1 MLIVPLQPLASQVVQ
16 VMLGGQACTIGVYSK
31 GGSMFA
37 DITVAGAPLRTCQL
51 CLNGVLLVRFNYLG
65 FVGDLV
71 FVDLQ
76 GNTDPLYTGLGTR
89 YVLVYL
95 APADYV
101 VPA

>member
-16 VMLGGQACTIGVYSK
+16 VMLGGQACTIAVYSK
-31 GGSMFA
+31 GGSLFA
-37 DITVAGAPLRTCQL
+37 DITVAGVALRTAQL
-51 CLNGVLLVRFNYLG
+51 CLNGVLLVRFTYFG

-76 GNTDPLYTGLGTR
+76 GDTDPLYTGLGTR